1 MSHSRGAH
9 DPSSMPPAGFPVY
22 GLVSPFP
29 GPRWLELFG
38 DPPDGS
44 PTWVSLNHQSG
55 DGLSLVNVT
64 THVHR
69 VKGNPRS
76 FSVPTD
82 EQAAEWGRSPLMSV
96 AEQCTVRLVSQT
108 LPVRSLTRPP
118 GFLRALG
125 DLSQEAGNAYSAWPV
140 TVWQVDG
147 RPAKVPVWRFAGGW
161 TGFTD
166 AAAGVYLMV
175 VGTGPGAE
183 PDGLS
188 FAPLRDGSSY
198 HFNVREP
205 LSLEVAEAAAEA
217 AGVPAGS
224 DPLWERQDWHP
235 DQLRL
240 MRKLGQEPN

>member
-1 MSHSRGAH
+1 
-9 DPSSMPPAGFPVY
+9 MPPAAFPVY

-64 THVHR
+64 THAHR

-76 FSVPTD
+76 FRVPTD
-82 EQAAEWGRSPLMSV
+82 EQAADSGRSPLMSV
-96 AEQCTVRLVSQT
+96 AGQCTARLVNQT
-108 LPVRSLTRPP
+108 LPVRSLPRPP
-118 GFLRALG
+118 GFLRALV
-125 DLSQEAGNAYSAWPV
+125 DLSHEAENAYSAWPV

-147 RPAKVPVWRFAGGW
+147 RQAKVPVWRFAGGW

-166 AAAGVYLMV
+166 AAAGVYLTV

-198 HFNVREP
+198 HFNLREP
-205 LSLEVAEAAAEA
+205 LSFEVAGAAAEA
-217 AGVPAGS
+217 AGVPIGS
-224 DPLWERQDWHP
+224 DPPWERQDWHS
-235 DQLRL
+235 DQLQL

>member
-1 MSHSRGAH
+1 
-9 DPSSMPPAGFPVY
+9 VI
-22 GLVSPFP
+22 L
-29 GPRWLELFG
+29 
-38 DPPDGS
+38 
-44 PTWVSLNHQSG
+44 
-55 DGLSLVNVT
+55 T

-82 EQAAEWGRSPLMSV
+82 EQAAEWGRSPLMPV

-118 GFLRALG
+118 GFLRALS
-125 DLSQEAGNAYSAWPV
+125 DLSQEAGNAHSAWPV
-140 TVWQVDG
+140 TVCQVDG
-147 RPAKVPVWRFAGGW
+147 RSAKVRVWRFAGGW

-166 AAAGVYLMV
+166 AGAGVYLMV
-175 VGTGPGAE
+175 VGTGPGTE

-198 HFNVREP
+198 HFDVREP
-205 LSLEVAEAAAEA
+205 LSFHHEEAAAEA
-217 AGVPAGS
+217 AGVPVGS

-235 DQLRL
+235 DQLQL